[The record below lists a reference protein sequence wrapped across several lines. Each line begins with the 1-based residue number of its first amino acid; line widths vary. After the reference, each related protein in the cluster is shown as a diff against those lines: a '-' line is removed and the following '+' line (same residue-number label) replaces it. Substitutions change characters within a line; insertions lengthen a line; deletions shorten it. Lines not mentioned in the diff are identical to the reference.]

1 MLRVLNFAVRYV
13 GVCAADGSVVHQA
26 DAAASSKLVFHWT
39 VCRED
44 AESLHES
51 EVKCD
56 LAVERGVPYPETSY
70 CTKAELDHIAMAAA
84 SSHEATLRQ
93 KVDQDNVVV
102 MCKCAPT
109 KIDWRVFL
117 RGVDVHVYSY
127 VGVKSSDGE
136 INLGACA
143 KKNSQ
148 LIFAWAVRCAGR
160 EETCEVSVRCDN
172 AKSQGVPS
180 PHSPYC
186 TAAELEQIGNTAAAK
201 HQVSL
206 RQRKKRTDIYVQCR
220 YRILM

>member
-13 GVCAADGSVVHQA
+13 GVRAADGSVVHQA

-39 VCRED
+39 VCRGD

-70 CTKAELDHIAMAAA
+70 CTKAELDHIAMTAA

-109 KIDWRVFL
+109 KIERV
-117 RGVDVHVYSY
+117 
-127 VGVKSSDGE
+127 
-136 INLGACA
+136 C
-143 KKNSQ
+143 
-148 LIFAWAVRCAGR
+148 
-160 EETCEVSVRCDN
+160 
-172 AKSQGVPS
+172 
-180 PHSPYC
+180 
-186 TAAELEQIGNTAAAK
+186 
-201 HQVSL
+201 
-206 RQRKKRTDIYVQCR
+206 
-220 YRILM
+220 ILMGLDIHFVGTWA